1 MSKSGVLITIR
12 KEVVIVSSSMT
23 DIKLDEERIINE
35 FLTWAKINAPSQSE
49 KNIANVLVSELEKLG
64 FSIEFDD
71 AHKNFNG
78 NCGNLVAYWEGNDQ
92 TIPPLFLST
101 HMDTVMPTEGLKP
114 VIKDGVIASD
124 GTTILGADDRSA
136 ITAYLEAI
144 RYIQK
149 FNLPCGP
156 IELILTVNEQ
166 RGLQGAK
173 YLDYSKVKSKYG
185 YVFDASGDVGQII
198 TQGTHN
204 HIFHI
209 DVHGKSAHLSGN
221 PEGGISAFHIAAHII
236 GQTQYGRIKE
246 NLVSNFGLI
255 EGGELTSII
264 PRHVKLTGEAR
275 SLSKSELD
283 SHIESLLTTASKI
296 ASDHGGTVET
306 KVEVKYPGFNVD
318 SDNPLVEN
326 AVEATKVIELKPRLD
341 KTLGEAD
348 TMYFNKNGLTCITLG
363 NGFKDVHTFNENIS
377 IENLVNMVR
386 YSISLILSWYN
397 KHKS

>member
-1 MSKSGVLITIR
+1 MIGLDLKT
-12 KEVVIVSSSMT
+12 KE
-23 DIKLDEERIINE
+23 IKLDEKRIINE
-35 FLTWAKINAPSQSE
+35 FLSWAKINAPSQSE
-49 KNIANVLVSELEKLG
+49 KNIANVLVNELKKLG

-78 NCGNLVAYWEGNDQ
+78 NCGNLVAYWEGNNQ
-92 TIPPLFLST
+92 SIPPLFLST
-101 HMDTVMPTEGLKP
+101 HMDTVMPTEGLNP
-114 VIKDGVIASD
+114 VVKDGVISSD

-136 ITAYLEAI
+136 IAAYLEAV
-144 RYIQK
+144 RYIQT

-173 YLDYSKVKSKYG
+173 YLDYTKVRSKFG

-198 TQGTHN
+198 TQGPYN

-221 PEGGISAFHIAAHII
+221 PEGGISAFHIAARII
-236 GQTQYGRIKE
+236 DKIKYGRIKE
-246 NLVSNFGLI
+246 YLVSNIGLI
-255 EGGELTSII
+255 QGGELTSII

-275 SLSKSELD
+275 ALSKSELD
-283 SHIESLLTTASKI
+283 SHIETLLTTASKV
-296 ASDHGGTVET
+296 AKDHGGSIES

-318 SDNPLVEN
+318 LNNPLVVN
-326 AVEATKVIELKPRLD
+326 AVEAAEGIDLKPNLT
-341 KTLGEAD
+341 KTLGGAD
-348 TMYFNKNGLTCITLG
+348 TMYFNQNGLTCITLG
-363 NGFKDVHTFNENIS
+363 NGFLDVHTFNENIS

-386 YSISLILSWYN
+386 YTISLILSWYS
-397 KHKS
+397 KHNR